1 MSTLYLIRHGQ
12 ASFGDANYDRL
23 SDLGWE
29 QSRLLG
35 EYLVEVGITFD
46 AVFSGA
52 QQRQRETLQAVRD
65 VFTSRGL
72 PFPQKEE
79 VLENFNE
86 YDARGIIT
94 IFLPKVLERDERV
107 REIIKKSSGIADR
120 SKEGRKAFQQVFEI
134 MVDYWMRGEFE
145 SPEVESWEK
154 FNERVKAGL
163 REITRNYPNGKTVAV
178 FTSGG
183 PIAVSLRHV
192 LSLSSEVC
200 IALSWIV
207 RNASMTEFIYNEEK
221 ITLAGFNMTPQLK
234 DIAMITYR

>member
-12 ASFGDANYDRL
+12 ASFGDVDYDRL
-23 SDLGWE
+23 SELGWE

-35 EYLVEVGITFD
+35 EYLAEVGVTLD
-46 AVFSGA
+46 AVFTGA
-52 QQRQRETLQAVRD
+52 QRRQIETLTAVRE
-65 VFTSRGL
+65 VFRNRGL
-72 PFPQKEE
+72 PFPSKES

-107 REIIKKSSGIADR
+107 REIIKNTSGIAKR

-145 SPEVESWEK
+145 SSEVESWEN
-154 FNERVKAGL
+154 FNHRVRKGLERIM
-163 REITRNYPNGKTVAV
+163 RDYSNGKTIAV

-192 LSLSSEVC
+192 LSLSGEVC
-200 IALSWIV
+200 IDLSWIV
-207 RNASMTEFIYNEEK
+207 RNASMTEFIYNDKK

-234 DIAMITYR
+234 DMAMITYR